1 MTLSDSG
8 SILVNA
14 AESTT
19 VKISELSR
27 QTGIPLPTL
36 KFYLREGLLP
46 PGELTQPNQA
56 DYSESHLHR
65 AELIRA
71 LREVAGLS
79 IAKIRAV
86 VDALE
91 HGEATYEIMGEAVDA
106 LGGEAVSA
114 FTPAQAQAAIE
125 IDALLTQLGL
135 PIRDESLAR
144 HQIIAAFAT
153 VRTLLF
159 PGAGAEFLMPYY
171 LAAEQLARME
181 KAATPGLFQLP
192 PEQALEKS
200 MLGLALFEPILVA
213 FRRLAHER
221 IVQEELAPEAS
232 PPARR

>member
-1 MTLSDSG
+1 M
-8 SILVNA
+8 
-14 AESTT
+14 
-19 VKISELSR
+19 KISELSR
-27 QTGIPLPTL
+27 QSGIPLPTL

-46 PGELTQPNQA
+46 PGTLTQPNQA
-56 DYSESHLHR
+56 DYSESHLRR

-91 HGEATYEIMGEAVDA
+91 QGEATYEVMGQAVDA

-114 FTPAQAQAAIE
+114 FTLAQAQAATD
-125 IDALLTQLGL
+125 IDTLLTELGL

-159 PGAGAEFLMPYY
+159 PDVAAEFLMPYY
-171 LAAEQLARME
+171 LAAEKLARLE
-181 KAATPGLFQLP
+181 KAATPGLFELP
-192 PEQALEKS
+192 PEQALEKA

-213 FRRLAHER
+213 FRRLAQER
-221 IVQEELAPEAS
+221 IVLEVLAPEAS